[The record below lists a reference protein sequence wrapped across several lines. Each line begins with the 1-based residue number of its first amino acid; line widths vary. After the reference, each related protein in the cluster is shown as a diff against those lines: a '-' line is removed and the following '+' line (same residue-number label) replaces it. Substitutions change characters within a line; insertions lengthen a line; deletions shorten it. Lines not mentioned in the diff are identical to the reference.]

1 MCFGGGRGVEG
12 AGGEVPFQTDLLS
25 KHRVGCIATA
35 VMGFGLQVSVGNLLD
50 GFTLRGDVG
59 DKIT

>member
-1 MCFGGGRGVEG
+1 MEG
-12 AGGEVPFQTDLLS
+12 AGDEVPFQTDLLS